1 MSRAAR
7 SDLVDVEVHF
17 HHETYPG
24 EENRGAYK
32 VSLDGDNETA
42 VWVPKSAAQF
52 ERKGRNTGVLTLSE
66 AVATDKGL
74 V

>member
-7 SDLVDVEVHF
+7 SDLVDVEVHL

-52 ERKGRNTGVLTLSE
+52 ELKSKRVGTLTLSE
-66 AVATDKGL
+66 ELATDKGL